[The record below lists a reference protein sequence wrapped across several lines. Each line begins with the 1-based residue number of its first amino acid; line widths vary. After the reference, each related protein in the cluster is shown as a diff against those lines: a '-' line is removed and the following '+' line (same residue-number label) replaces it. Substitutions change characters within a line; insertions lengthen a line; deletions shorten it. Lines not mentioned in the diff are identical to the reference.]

1 MHMNWLEISVGIIF
15 LICII
20 TGLIRGAIRIVV
32 SLIAT
37 IVTFVI
43 VFFATPYVSQAI
55 EKYTPLD
62 EMISQKVG
70 STMADVAVSA
80 VTGGD
85 NASGQSSGLNE
96 ATVKK
101 ALKAAGVSEDTLQKY
116 GISISDI
123 VNGKISSS
131 DLAKYGISENVLD
144 GLTGGSSTVKDAV
157 ENADIPES
165 MQETAIKA
173 ADIPDVFKNL
183 LLKNN
188 NKEMY
193 EKLGVTTFPQYIGAY
208 IARLVINVIAF
219 ILTFIVVTVILRAV
233 VFALDI
239 VSELPVIGFFNHVG
253 GGVLGIGIAL
263 IIVWILFMLVTLLY
277 TTDIGK
283 EIYEMIQNNSI
294 LKLIYDYNPV
304 MQLVVKLK

>member
-1 MHMNWLEISVGIIF
+1 MHMNWLEISIAIIF

-20 TGLIRGAIRIVV
+20 TGLVRGAIRIVV

-43 VFFATPYVSQAI
+43 VFFATPYVSRAI

-62 EMISQKVG
+62 DMIKQKVV
-70 STMADVAVSA
+70 STMADVATSTI
-80 VTGGD
+80 TGGSD
-85 NASGQSSGLNE
+85 ASGQGLSE
-96 ATVKK
+96 DAVKK
-101 ALKAAGVSEDTLQKY
+101 ALKAAGVSEEMLNQY

-144 GLTGGSSTVKDAV
+144 GLTGGGNSSVENAI

-165 MQETAIKA
+165 LQETAIKA

-193 EKLGVTTFPQYIGAY
+193 DELGVTTFPQYIGAY
-208 IARLVINVIAF
+208 IARLVINIIAF
-219 ILTFIVVTVILRAV
+219 VLTFIVVTVILRAV

-239 VSELPVIGFFNHVG
+239 VSELPVIGFFNHLA

-263 IIVWILFMLVTLLY
+263 IIVWIIFMIVTLMY
-277 TTDIGK
+277 TTDVGK
-283 EIYEMIQNNSI
+283 EIYEMIQNNSA
-294 LKLIYDYNPV
+294 LKLIYDCNPV
-304 MQLVVKLK
+304 MQLVVKLN

>member
-1 MHMNWLEISVGIIF
+1 MNWLEISIGIIF

-20 TGLIRGAIRIVV
+20 TGLVRGAIRIVV

-37 IVTFVI
+37 VVTLVI

-62 EMISQKVG
+62 DMIKQKVV
-70 STMADVAVSA
+70 STMADAATSA
-80 VTGGD
+80 ITGGD
-85 NASGQSSGLNE
+85 NSSEENSGLTE
-96 ATVKK
+96 ETVKK
-101 ALKAAGVSEDTLQKY
+101 ALKAAGVGEDTLKQY
-116 GISISDI
+116 GISIEDI

-144 GLTGGSSTVKDAV
+144 GLKNGGNKTVENV
-157 ENADIPES
+157 IENADIPES
-165 MQETAIKA
+165 LQETAIRS
-173 ADIPDVFKNL
+173 ADIPNIFKNL

-193 EKLGVTTFPQYIGAY
+193 QKLGVTTFAQYVGAY
-208 IARLVINVIAF
+208 IARLVINIIAF

-239 VSELPVIGFFNHVG
+239 VSELPVVGFFNHLAG
-253 GGVLGIGIAL
+253 GALGVGIAL
-263 IIVWILFMLVTLLY
+263 IIVWIIFMAVTLMY

-283 EIYEMIQNNSI
+283 EIYTMIESNSI
-294 LKLIYDYNPV
+294 LKLIYDGNPI
-304 MQLVVKLK
+304 MQLAVQLK

>member
-1 MHMNWLEISVGIIF
+1 MNWLEISIGIIF

-20 TGLIRGAIRIVV
+20 TGLVRGAIRIVV

-37 IVTFVI
+37 VITLII
-43 VFFATPYVSQAI
+43 VFFATPYVSQTI

-62 EMISQKVG
+62 DMIKQKVI
-70 STMADVAVSA
+70 STAADVAVSTI
-80 VTGGD
+80 TGG
-85 NASGQSSGLNE
+85 NGEAEQGTGLTE
-96 ATVKK
+96 ETVKK
-101 ALKAAGVSEDTLQKY
+101 ALKAAGVDEDTLSKY

-131 DLAKYGISENVLD
+131 DLAKYGISENILD
-144 GLTGGSSTVKDAV
+144 GLKNSDSSSTEEMI
-157 ENADIPES
+157 ENADIPEN
-165 MQETAIKA
+165 MQEAAIKA
-173 ADIPDVFKNL
+173 ANIPDVFKNL

-188 NKEMY
+188 NKETY
-193 EKLGVTTFPQYIGAY
+193 QKLGANTFLQYIGAY
-208 IARLVINVIAF
+208 IAKLVIDIIAF

-233 VFALDI
+233 IFALDI
-239 VSELPVIGFFNHVG
+239 VSELPVVGFFNHLG

-283 EIYEMIQNNSI
+283 EMYGMIENNSM
-294 LKLIYDYNPV
+294 LKIIYDNNPIL
-304 MQLVVKLK
+304 QLVVNLK

>member
-1 MHMNWLEISVGIIF
+1 MNWLEISIGIIF

-20 TGLIRGAIRIVV
+20 TGLVRGAIRIVV

-37 IVTFVI
+37 VITLIV

-62 EMISQKVG
+62 NMIKQKVV
-70 STMADVAVSA
+70 STVTDVAASA
-80 VTGGD
+80 ITGGEGT
-85 NASGQSSGLNE
+85 SGTGLTE
-96 ATVKK
+96 ETVKK
-101 ALKAAGVSEDTLQKY
+101 ALKAAGVSEDMLNKY
-116 GISISDI
+116 GISVSDI

-131 DLAKYGISENVLD
+131 DLAKYGISENILD
-144 GLTGGSSTVKDAV
+144 GFKNSGSSSAEEMI

-165 MQETAIKA
+165 LQETAIKA
-173 ADIPDVFKNL
+173 ANIPDVFKNL

-193 EKLGVTTFPQYIGAY
+193 QKLGATTFVQYIGAY
-208 IARLVINVIAF
+208 IAKLVIDMIAF
-219 ILTFIVVTVILRAV
+219 ILTFIVVTVIIRAI

-239 VSELPVIGFFNHVG
+239 VSELPVVGFFNHLG

-283 EIYEMIQNNSI
+283 EMYGMIENNSM
-294 LKLIYDYNPV
+294 LKIIYDSNPIL
-304 MQLVVKLK
+304 QLVVSLK

>member
-1 MHMNWLEISVGIIF
+1 MNWLEISIGIIF
-15 LICII
+15 LVCII
-20 TGLIRGAIRIVV
+20 TGLARGAIRIVV

-37 IVTFVI
+37 IVTLLI

-62 EMISQKVG
+62 DMIKQKVV
-70 STMADVAVSA
+70 STMADAATSA
-80 VTGGD
+80 ITGGS
-85 NASGQSSGLNE
+85 ASSGKESGLTE
-96 ATVKK
+96 ETVRK
-101 ALKAAGVSEDTLQKY
+101 ALKAAGVNEDTLRQY

-131 DLAKYGISENVLD
+131 DLTKYGISENVLD
-144 GLTGGSSTVKDAV
+144 GLKNSGNNTVENAI
-157 ENADIPES
+157 ENADIPENL
-165 MQETAIKA
+165 QETAIKA
-173 ADIPDVFKNL
+173 ADIPNVFKNL

-193 EKLGVTTFPQYIGAY
+193 KKLGVTTFAQYVGAY
-208 IARLVINVIAF
+208 IARLVINIISF

-239 VSELPVIGFFNHVG
+239 VSELPVVGFFNHLA
-253 GGVLGIGIAL
+253 GGVLGAGIAL
-263 IIVWILFMLVTLLY
+263 IIVWIMFMAVTLIY

-283 EIYEMIQNNSI
+283 EIYTMIESNSI
-294 LKLIYDYNPV
+294 LKLIYDGNPI
-304 MQLVVKLK
+304 MQLAVQLK